1 MPPASTATPLRGEI
15 YFVSLDPVFGWEIG
29 GFKLRPVVI
38 VSINDISNETRMATV
53 IPGTS
58 SRKRTSL
65 NNVVVVQESP
75 DNGLS
80 VPTQFQCHQIR
91 AIERGRFTGRA
102 IGRLSR
108 DDFARIEKA
117 MAYCLGLA
125 QT

>member
-1 MPPASTATPLRGEI
+1 MPPASITTPLRGEI
-15 YFVSLDPVFGWEIG
+15 YLVSLDPVFGCEIG
-29 GFKLRPVVI
+29 GFKRRPVVI
-38 VSINDISNETRMATV
+38 VSINDIGNETRLATV
-53 IPGTS
+53 IPGS
-58 SRKRTSL
+58 SSLSKRALL
-65 NNVVVVQESP
+65 NNVMVQNTP
-75 DNGLS
+75 DNGLDK
-80 VPTQFQCHQIR
+80 PTEFLCHQIR